1 MWKFILL
8 LYVSPHLHYSEGK
21 QDNSRLR
28 LVIPNKGRKSIAR
41 SLPRSNNFGPNQW
54 QEYEVS
60 ETGIFKI
67 IYFFI
72 SIVMSKEKFVHWV
85 CT

>member
-8 LYVSPHLHYSEGK
+8 LYVSPHLHHSEGK

-28 LVIPNKGRKSIAR
+28 LVIPTKARKSIAR
-41 SLPRSNNFGPNQW
+41 SLPRSNIVGPNQW

-60 ETGIFKI
+60 ETGIFNWIGLLNILLHTTGNKA
-67 IYFFI
+67 
-72 SIVMSKEKFVHWV
+72 E
-85 CT
+85 